1 MKIQAINDNSAAPAS
16 VSVKASN
23 KGVSFGSFMAAA
35 TAAEAGPAAELAAYA
50 KMTPAQRMRASVLD
64 SMGLKESDLANMSA
78 ADRQAVEEKVA
89 AKIKEKLD
97 EEIQKKALKIG

>member
-1 MKIQAINDNSAAPAS
+1 MKIQAINDNNAAPAS
-16 VSVKASN
+16 VSVKSSN

-35 TAAEAGPAAELAAYA
+35 TAAESGPAAELAAYA
-50 KMTPAQRMRASVLD
+50 KMTPAQRMRASVLS

-78 ADRQAVEEKVA
+78 ADRQAIEEKIA